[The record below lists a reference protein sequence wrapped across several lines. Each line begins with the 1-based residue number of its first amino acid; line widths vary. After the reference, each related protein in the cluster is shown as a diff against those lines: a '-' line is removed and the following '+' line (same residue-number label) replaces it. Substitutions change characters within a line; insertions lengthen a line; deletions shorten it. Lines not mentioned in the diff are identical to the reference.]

1 MSPGSQARHAS
12 PQSRRDRWA
21 AAGLAALAIAYLY
34 AGRQY
39 ALDTLAAPGPGV
51 LPLAAGLAL
60 LVLAGC
66 QLIATGQRGSGA
78 PRSPDAGV
86 ESGDGPDL
94 PRAAEPA
101 NAGAAWVRPR
111 APLLMSALMIV
122 YAASVGMLGFL
133 SASGALVVLASKLM
147 GVHGWWRP
155 VLLALGVIV
164 ATHVIFVVWLG
175 VPLPRGLLG

>member
-21 AAGLAALAIAYLY
+21 AAGLAALAISYLY

-60 LVLAGC
+60 LFLAGC
-66 QLIATGQRGSGA
+66 QLIETGQRGSGA
-78 PRSPDAGV
+78 RRSSDADV
-86 ESGDGPDL
+86 ESGEGSDL
-94 PRAAEPA
+94 TRAAEPA
-101 NAGAAWVRPR
+101 NVREAWARRR
-111 APLLMSALMIV
+111 APLLMSALLVV
-122 YAASVGMLGFL
+122 YAASVGALGFL

-155 VLLALGVIV
+155 AVLALGVIV